1 MTDAERLARAVLLFH
16 GGGPWTDHER
26 AIWHALT
33 GEHEATTRAL
43 CDLARR
49 MLIDEYGEGNAMV

>member
-49 MLIDEYGEGNAMV
+49 MLMEDYG